1 MKQFVATDLEGTL
14 SAGEAW
20 RGLGDYFKTHGRT
33 RDHQLFFAAHILPAL
48 GSHVGILDKQAF
60 RNQWLADQAQLLR
73 GYSPQE
79 LDACA
84 DWVVAHELWVKRRTA
99 VLEELRNYHE
109 KGCTIVIASGAY
121 DPIARAFG
129 RAMGMV
135 RVEILS
141 TPLEIKEGRATG
153 RFAGQIGVDALKAQR
168 VRELVGKDGE
178 LVAAYGDTAA
188 DVPMLELAK
197 QAVAVSPDAALLKIA
212 TERGWK
218 VLYD

>member
-1 MKQFVATDLEGTL
+1 MREFVATDLEGTL

-20 RGLGDYFKTHGRT
+20 RGLGDYFKTHGRK

-48 GSHVGILDKQAF
+48 LSRAGILDKQAF
-60 RNQWLADQAQLLR
+60 RNQWLADQAELLR
-73 GYSPQE
+73 GYTQPE

-84 DWVVAHELWVKRRTA
+84 AWVVAKELWAKRRTT
-99 VLEELRNYHE
+99 VLEELRKYHE

-121 DPIARAFG
+121 DPIAQAFG
-129 RAMGMV
+129 RAMAMDHL
-135 RVEILS
+135 EILS
-141 TPLEIKEGRATG
+141 TPLEMKEGRATG
-153 RFAGQIGVDALKAQR
+153 GFAGQIGVDALKAQR
-168 VRELVGKDGE
+168 VRELVGKEGE

-188 DVPMLELAK
+188 DAAMLELAA
-197 QAVAVSPDAALLKIA
+197 QPVAVSPDAALLKIA